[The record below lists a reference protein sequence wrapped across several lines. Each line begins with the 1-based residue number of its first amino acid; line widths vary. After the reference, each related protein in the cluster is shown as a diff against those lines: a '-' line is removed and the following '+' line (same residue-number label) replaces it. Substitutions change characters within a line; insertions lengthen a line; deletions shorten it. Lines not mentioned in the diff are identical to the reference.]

1 MKSCEIKIKANIDTS
16 EVDETI
22 EKVQR
27 LNILLEEA
35 NSLVD
40 ELASKK
46 LLKINIEF

>member
-1 MKSCEIKIKANIDTS
+1 MKSCEIKIKPNIDTS

-22 EKVQR
+22 EKIQR
-27 LNILLEEA
+27 LNVLLEEA

-46 LLKINIEF
+46 LLKINIEL